1 MYAVYD
7 IVYENANAE
16 LAKIDPKSSMASV
29 SSRWPVV
36 LARLL
41 DQQPAAW
48 LPPQYADWQALQ
60 VAAID
65 RVIKDLTKDGQ
76 PLSAATWGQ
85 RNTATSAHPMASAIP
100 LLGKY
105 LKVAPDMLPGDQHM
119 PRVSGPSF
127 GQSER
132 LTVSPGHEEQ
142 GIFNMPGGQSGHP
155 LSPYFL
161 DGRSDWLSGRA
172 SPLLPGPAQH
182 TLTFTRP
189 AGATP

>member
-1 MYAVYD
+1 
-7 IVYENANAE
+7 
-16 LAKIDPKSSMASV
+16 
-29 SSRWPVV
+29 VV

-48 LPPQYADWQALQ
+48 LPPQYPNWEALQ
-60 VAAID
+60 LAALD
-65 RVIKDLTKDGQ
+65 RVIAELTKDDQ
-76 PLSAATWGQ
+76 PLKNATWGQ
-85 RNTATSAHPMASAIP
+85 RNTANSAHPMASAIP
-100 LLGKY
+100 LFGRQ

-119 PRVSGPSF
+119 PRVAGPAF

-161 DGRSDWLSGRA
+161 DGRMDWLTGRE

-189 AGATP
+189 GAATP